1 MLNYNIK
8 FNTAC
13 VSFVT
18 SCNGIGNKLLAFEKH
33 NFMRNTALHRT
44 EGSKE

>member
-18 SCNGIGNKLLAFEKH
+18 SCDGVGNKWLALRKH
-33 NFMRNTALHRT
+33 DFVGNTALHRT